1 MEKSNVVDYGQISSN
16 LNGIATLIE
25 SLGKKITTIGR
36 DKDDIR
42 AFYLLSEMIQ
52 QESEKIEELFDE
64 YMQIEETMQNTG
76 K

>member
-1 MEKSNVVDYGQISSN
+1 MEKNNVLDYGQISSN

-25 SLGKKITTIGR
+25 SLGEKITTIGR

-52 QESEKIEELFDE
+52 QESEKIEKLFDE
-64 YMQIEETMQNTG
+64 YMQIEETKQKNR
-76 K
+76 